1 MNSAAAPDRS
11 AAKAIL
17 TAAFVAGTL
26 DILAA
31 FALYALLGVPAT
43 RILQSIAAG
52 LLGPAAFEGA
62 ARTAW
67 LGLGLHFAIMTVS
80 VGVYYLASRFLA
92 MLRQALDRIGS
103 DLRPRHVRVHD
114 VHRVAAFGQSAAW
127 VRSLAPAHRCRD
139 SRHLRRTARR
149 IHSCAVSAALSGAR
163 RCPQW
168 PFPCDFPASNSL
180 LQL

>member
-1 MNSAAAPDRS
+1 MNDAAAPDRS

-67 LGLGLHFAIMTVS
+67 LGLGLHFAIMTVA

-92 MLRQALDRIGS
+92 MLRQRWIASGVIFGLAMFTFMTYIVLPLSANPPRGS
-103 DLRPRHVRVHD
+103 DPWLLLI
-114 VHRVAAFGQSAAW
+114 VAAIHVICVGLPIAFI
-127 VRSLAPAHRCRD
+127 V
-139 SRHLRRTARR
+139 ARY
-149 IHSCAVSAALSGAR
+149 G
-163 RCPQW
+163 PQR
-168 PFPCDFPASNSL
+168 
-180 LQL
+180 